1 MLHKRYAVFSEMLCF
16 LKCCGLTVRATV
28 SMPVC
33 FLFFIFTFSVLVVL
47 LCGHVAADA
56 NVVFTHHVG
65 SLNYQRWPAP
75 PHQCLFLA
83 F

>member
-33 FLFFIFTFSVLVVL
+33 FFIFIFTFSVLVVL
-47 LCGHVAADA
+47 LCGHVVADA
-56 NVVFTHHVG
+56 NVVITHHIG
-65 SLNYQRWPAP
+65 RLNYQRWPAP